1 MLTDCTSL
9 PPENANGMNRNYQ
22 SMSRA
27 KTLVLMSFGHLVS
40 HWYIGVFMLIL
51 PLIKKGFMLSF
62 TEVGFLISLISLA
75 GAAGNSTSGII
86 VDLIG
91 KRHLILITSTTGLG
105 MCWLF
110 VGFAHAYALLLVLF
124 PLAAL
129 INNLWHA
136 PSMSILSETY
146 PERRGFALGIHG
158 AAANIG
164 QSLSPVVV
172 GLLVTYLGW
181 RTAIKSHVVLSAIAA
196 LMLILFL
203 PKLGNFD
210 SDRKTRTVFWE
221 LVRSNLLK
229 NRALLLISVVSAL
242 RTMAQKGIET
252 FFPLYLADQIGL
264 NPVWVGFYLS
274 ILTFSST
281 LPEPAMGW
289 LSDQIGRRK
298 ILWISLMLSGLF
310 IFTLTRVPAGLP
322 LMVCV
327 GFLGFFHYSLRPI
340 IFAFALDVTPPEI
353 GATTVSYVFTWNQA
367 ISSISPLLGGFLAD
381 VFGIQFALYL
391 VALLSFAAAFV
402 AGFIKKSERQ
412 N

>member
-1 MLTDCTSL
+1 M
-9 PPENANGMNRNYQ
+9 R
-22 SMSRA
+22 RA

-40 HWYIGVFMLIL
+40 HWYIGVFMLVL
-51 PLIKKGFMLSF
+51 PLIKKDFMLSF
-62 TEVGFLISLISLA
+62 TEVGFMISLTSLA
-75 GAAGNSTSGII
+75 GAMGNSTSGII

-91 KRHLILITSTTGLG
+91 KRHLILITSTIGLG
-105 MCWLF
+105 ICWLS

-124 PLAAL
+124 PMAAL
-129 INNLWHA
+129 FNNLWHA
-136 PSMSILSETY
+136 PSMSILSEAY

-164 QSLSPVVV
+164 QSVSPVLV
-172 GLLVTYLGW
+172 GLLITYFGW
-181 RTAIKSHVVLSAIAA
+181 RTSIKSHLALSALAA

-203 PKLGNFD
+203 PKLGIFE
-210 SDRKTRTVFWE
+210 SVKKARAVFWE
-221 LVRSNLLK
+221 LVRSKLLR
-229 NRALLLISVVSAL
+229 NRALLLISVISAL
-242 RTMAQKGIET
+242 RTMAQRGIET

-289 LSDQIGRRK
+289 LSDQIGRRS
-298 ILWISLMLSGLF
+298 ILWISLMLSGLA
-310 IFTLTRVPAGLP
+310 IIALTRVPTGIP
-322 LMVCV
+322 LMLCMA
-327 GFLGFFHYSLRPI
+327 FLGFFHYSLRPI

-353 GATTVSYVFTWNQA
+353 GATTVSYVFTWNQV

-381 VFGIQFALYL
+381 AFGIQFALYL
-391 VALLSFAAAFV
+391 VAVLSLIAAFV
-402 AGFIKKSERQ
+402 AGFIKKPGRQ

>member
-1 MLTDCTSL
+1 
-9 PPENANGMNRNYQ
+9 
-22 SMSRA
+22 
-27 KTLVLMSFGHLVS
+27 MSFGHLVS
-40 HWYIGVFMLIL
+40 HWYIGVFMLVL
-51 PLIKKGFMLSF
+51 PLIKKDFMLSF
-62 TEVGFLISLISLA
+62 TEVGFMIALKSLA
-75 GAAGNSTSGII
+75 GAVGNSTSGLI

-91 KRHLILITSTTGLG
+91 ERHRILITSAIGLG

-124 PLAAL
+124 PLTAL
-129 INNLWHA
+129 FNNIWHA
-136 PSMSILSETY
+136 PSMSILSEAY

-172 GLLVTYLGW
+172 GLLITYLGW
-181 RTAIKSHVVLSAIAA
+181 RTAIKSHMALSAITA

-203 PKLGNFD
+203 PKLGIFE
-210 SDRKTRTVFWE
+210 SVKKARAVFWE
-221 LVRSNLLK
+221 LVRSKLLR

-242 RTMAQKGIET
+242 RTMGQRGIET

-264 NPVWVGFYLS
+264 NTVWVGFYLS

-281 LPEPAMGW
+281 LPEPAIGW
-289 LSDQIGRRK
+289 LSDQIGRRS
-298 ILWISLMLSGLF
+298 ILWISLMLSGLS
-310 IFTLTRVPAGLP
+310 IIALTRVPAGIP
-322 LMVCV
+322 LMVCMA
-327 GFLGFFHYSLRPI
+327 FLGFFHYSLRPI

-381 VFGIQFALYL
+381 AFGIQFALYL
-391 VALLSFAAAFV
+391 VAVLSLTAAFV
-402 AGFIKKSERQ
+402 AGFIKNPRDKVKPPPACWSKSTFY
-412 N
+412 